1 MEKEIDQ
8 FMVKVRSAYHFDTE
22 SKLKK
27 IQNNHVRLT
36 DKVNEV
42 NKEIITFNSEINTC
56 STVVLNKDQL
66 LHDIDYFSKLLLDV
80 DAKKDMIENSI

>member
-36 DKVNEV
+36 DKVTEV
-42 NKEIITFNSEINTC
+42 NKEINTFHSEITTC
-56 STVVLNKDQL
+56 
-66 LHDIDYFSKLLLDV
+66 
-80 DAKKDMIENSI
+80 